1 MYIQIDGGPE
11 NANTTLLGWLQLLV
25 AKRIVPE
32 ILLTRLSVGHTHED
46 IDALFGHIW
55 TSFRLNPC
63 LTLSDYAEVVHR
75 CFAGNSKVNVHM
87 EDVYFIPDYYILKT
101 PQ

>member
-1 MYIQIDGGPE
+1 MYIQINGGPE

-32 ILLTRLSVGHTHED
+32 ILLTRLPVRHMHED

-75 CFAGNSKVNVHM
+75 CFAGM
-87 EDVYFIPDYYILKT
+87 FIWRMFIWRMFTLFLIIIHT
-101 PQ
+101 